1 METAVVEPRYYSAV
15 QVARLLR
22 FSESRTLGLIRD
34 GRIRAIRIGRSIR
47 VSADAIREF
56 ENSFATSNGA
66 QAASQGR
73 KPVRNGSK

>member
-34 GRIRAIRIGRSIR
+34 GRIGRSIR